1 VRAAVPRITLTGPSK
16 GNLRKAL
23 GKRLDIEVFRIKKS
37 PRTSGKL
44 SFTFG
49 WK

>member
-1 VRAAVPRITLTGPSK
+1 MGAKINLTGPA
-16 GNLRKAL
+16 NLRKAI
-23 GKRLDIEVFRIKKS
+23 GKKLPVGVYRS
-37 PRTSGKL
+37 PKAPRQSGKL